1 MERFDEWK
9 TRVILLGGLL
19 GAVTG
24 VAVGYMIVK
33 QAEEQGEIPQLG
45 AGEGVRIGM
54 AVMGLIRR
62 IGTLGGPG
70 K

>member
-1 MERFDEWK
+1 MEQFNEWK
-9 TRVILLGGLL
+9 TRVLLLGGLL

-24 VAVGYMIVK
+24 VAAAYMIVK
-33 QAEEQGEIPQLG
+33 QAEEKGEIPQLG

-54 AVMGLIRR
+54 SVMGLIRR
-62 IGTLGGPG
+62 ISSLSGPG